1 MNRTAIFLRCA
12 VALILLLGGKTFA
25 VDLLPPGFRPLPVGV
40 HALVGGKVV
49 VKPGE
54 VIDGGTIVIRDGLI
68 QAVGKDVAAPE
79 DARIWD
85 MKGMTIY
92 AGFIDP
98 YLTLAATN
106 APIST
111 SDTQPI
117 SRAGRLTSGINFFGA
132 PGEKTDRGNSGP
144 GYEVSKITPEV
155 RAVETY
161 SPNAKTLESL
171 RELGFTAGV
180 VAPTKGILRGSSALV
195 ALADENPNQAVI
207 KPDVFQHIG
216 FETHESDERAYPGSL
231 MGVIATIRQTFFDA
245 QHYALDAADF
255 KRNSKGRK
263 RLEFNTALEALQP
276 VVEKKIP
283 VLFEPGS
290 ALMVDRARRVADELK
305 LDFLIVSC
313 GQEWRRPDLAKGS
326 ARAPR
331 AVSGAS
337 PETPSGDDAADEASA
352 AARGARALP
361 MRFIVP
367 VNFPSLPKLPGDDDW
382 VQVKLDNLRA
392 WDWAAENPALLRQQ
406 GLDIA
411 LTTHGLSDKKVF
423 RKNLRLALDRGL
435 SENDALA
442 ALTTVPA
449 KFCGVENILGT
460 IEPGKLANLVVV
472 DGNYFEPESKVREVW
487 IDGRNSRVQV
497 EETKEKDP
505 NTQIPKTENPE
516 EGAPRK
522 TNAPPGKA
530 TTPVVAEQKPGEP
543 ENKVAVK
550 DKAKAEKEKKSAEL
564 KELQK
569 KRVAR
574 SPLEGRGVITN
585 PPAILIRDATIWTC
599 GPEGTLT
606 NASVVILNGK
616 IKTIGKLSGAFQE
629 SQTLTIDG
637 HGLHITPGL
646 IDCHS
651 HTAILGAVNES
662 TLPSTAMCR
671 IGDVVNS
678 ETENF
683 YQQLAGGLTVA
694 NLLHGSANPIG
705 GQNQVIKLRDGA
717 PPEELKF
724 EGAMPGIKF
733 ALGENVKQSNW
744 GEKNTTRFP
753 QTRMGVKT
761 FHQNRFTAAQE
772 YLAEWEEYR
781 RTSKVGQASRLPGE
795 RESASIKEKDST
807 TSSSRAGETPA
818 LLPPRRDLELETIG
832 EIIQGKR
839 LIHCHSYRQDEILA
853 FIRTMESFGVR
864 IGTLQHILEG
874 YKVAD
879 EIAKHGAGASAFS
892 DWWAFKFEVYDAIP
906 YAGSLMRDRGVLVSF
921 NSDSS
926 ELARRMNLEAAKA
939 VKYGGTP
946 EEEALKFVTLNPAKQ
961 LRIDNRVGLLEPGK
975 DADFVIW
982 SGHPLDSRSVC
993 LQTWIDGKKY
1003 FDRSLSEQRAAA
1015 LKKEREDLIAK
1026 AKKLSK
1032 LASGGDGGEEKDDGS
1047 FWIVALE
1054 REFDGMERHC
1064 MDEEDGE

>member
-1 MNRTAIFLRCA
+1 M
-12 VALILLLGGKTFA
+12 
-25 VDLLPPGFRPLPVGV
+25 DLLPPGFRPLPLGV
-40 HALVGGKVV
+40 HALVGGKIV

-54 VIDGGTIVIRDGLI
+54 MIDGGTIVIRDGLI

-79 DARIWD
+79 DARVWD
-85 MKGMTIY
+85 LKGMTIY
-92 AGFIDP
+92 AGFVDP

-111 SDTQPI
+111 SDNEPI
-117 SRAGRLTSGINFFGA
+117 SRAKGLTSGINFYGA
-132 PGEKTDRGNSGP
+132 PGQKTDRGNSGP
-144 GYEVSKITPEV
+144 GYEVSKMTPEV
-155 RAVETY
+155 RVVETY
-161 SPNAKTLESL
+161 SPNTKTLESL

-195 ALADENPNQAVI
+195 TLADENPNQAVI

-216 FETHESDERAYPGSL
+216 FETHESDEKAYPGSL
-231 MGVIATIRQTFFDA
+231 MGVIAAIRQTFFDA

-255 KRNSKGRK
+255 NKNPKGRK

-276 VVEKKIP
+276 AVEKKIP
-283 VLFEPGS
+283 VMFEPGS
-290 ALMVDRARRVADELK
+290 ALMVDRAKRIADELK

-313 GQEWRRPDLAKGS
+313 GQEWRRPDLAK
-326 ARAPR
+326 AT
-331 AVSGAS
+331 GA
-337 PETPSGDDAADEASA
+337 
-352 AARGARALP
+352 
-361 MRFIVP
+361 RFIVP
-367 VNFPSLPKLPGDDDW
+367 VNFPSLPKLPSDDDW

-392 WDWAAENPALLRQQ
+392 WDWAAENPTLLRQQ
-406 GLDIA
+406 GLEIA

-449 KFCGVENILGT
+449 KFCGVENLLGT
-460 IEPGKLANLVVV
+460 IERGKLANLVVV
-472 DGNYFEPESKVREVW
+472 EGNYFEPESKVREVW
-487 IDGRNSRVQV
+487 IDGRNSRVQMDEPKV
-497 EETKEKDP
+497 AKVDEK
-505 NTQIPKTENPE
+505 KPE
-516 EGAPRK
+516 E
-522 TNAPPGKA
+522 
-530 TTPVVAEQKPGEP
+530 KPAGSDE
-543 ENKVAVK
+543 KVAAK
-550 DKAKAEKEKKSAEL
+550 EKAKADKEKKSAEL

-574 SPLEGRGVITN
+574 SPLEGRGAVMIPNKAT
-585 PPAILIRDATIWTC
+585 AILGATIWTC
-599 GPEGTLT
+599 GSQGVLT
-606 NASVVILNGK
+606 SGRTPTNTWLIIQNGK
-616 IKTIGKLSGAFQE
+616 ISAVARGNALSEVSAFPE
-629 SQTLTIDG
+629 STIDG
-637 HGLHITPGL
+637 TGLHITPGL

-678 ETENF
+678 ETDNL
-683 YQQLAGGLTVA
+683 YQQLAGGLTSA

-717 PPEELKF
+717 SPEELKF

-744 GEKNTTRFP
+744 GEKFTTRFP

-761 FHQNRFTAAQE
+761 FDQNRFTAAQE
-772 YLAEWEEYR
+772 YLAEWENY
-781 RTSKVGQASRLPGE
+781 K
-795 RESASIKEKDST
+795 K
-807 TSSSRAGETPA
+807 AGGV
-818 LLPPRRDLELETIG
+818 PPRRDLELETIG

-839 LIHCHSYRQDEILA
+839 LIHCHSYRQDEILML
-853 FIRTMESFGVR
+853 IRLMESFGVK
-864 IGTLQHILEG
+864 IGTFQHVLEG

-879 EIAKHGAGASAFS
+879 EIAAHGAGGSCFS
-892 DWWAFKFEVYDAIP
+892 DWWAYKFEVYDAIP
-906 YAGSLMRDRGVLVSF
+906 FNGSLMRERGVTVSF

-926 ELARRMNLEAAKA
+926 ELARRMYAEAAKA
-939 VKYGGTP
+939 VKYGGTS

-961 LRIDNRVGLLEPGK
+961 LHIDNRVGSLEPGK

-982 SGHPLDSRSVC
+982 SKSPLDSTTVC

-1003 FDRSLSEQRAAA
+1003 FDRALSEQRFAA

-1026 AKKLSK
+1026 AKKLVK
-1032 LASGGDGGEEKDDGS
+1032 LSSGDGGGEKDDGS
-1047 FWIVALE
+1047 FWRVSLE
-1054 REFDGMERHC
+1054 HEFDGVDRDC
-1064 MDEEDGE
+1064 MDEAGGVR